1 MNSSKHAK
9 GLLLINTGDGK
20 GKTTAAIGTA
30 FRALGH
36 GMRVGMIQFIKGK
49 WKTGE
54 RKLGERTPNLTWLT
68 MGHGFTWESLDLD
81 RDRAAAR
88 AAWNIASAWLLDGNY
103 DLVVFDEITY
113 VINYGFIPLDEVLS
127 GLKDRR
133 PDLHV
138 ILTGRAA
145 PPELRAIA
153 DIVTEMQAVKHPY
166 RDGVS
171 AQKGIEF

>member
-1 MNSSKHAK
+1 MNAARQTK
-9 GLLLINTGDGK
+9 GLLLINTGEGK

-30 FRALGH
+30 FRALGS

-54 RKLGERTPNLTWLT
+54 RKLGEQTPNLTWLT

-81 RDRAAAR
+81 RDRAAAH
-88 AAWNIASAWLLDGNY
+88 AAWNTASTWLQADDY
-103 DLVVFDEITY
+103 DLVILDEITY
-113 VINYGFIPLDEVLS
+113 VINYGFVELGKVLD
-127 GLKDRR
+127 GLKHRR
-133 PDLHV
+133 SDLHV

-145 PPELRAIA
+145 APELIDIA
-153 DIVTEMQAVKHPY
+153 DIVTEMQSVKHSF
-166 RDGVS
+166 REGMS

>member
-1 MNSSKHAK
+1 MNSSTHRK
-9 GLLLINTGDGK
+9 GLLLLNTGNGK

-36 GMRVGMIQFIKGK
+36 GMRVGMLQFIKGK

-54 RKLGERTPNLTWLT
+54 RKLGEQTPNLTWLT

-81 RDRAAAR
+81 RDREAAR
-88 AAWNIASAWLLDGNY
+88 GAWNIASAWLLDESY

-127 GLKDRR
+127 ALQARR
-133 PDLHV
+133 PELHV
-138 ILTGRAA
+138 ILTGRDA
-145 PPELRAIA
+145 PAELSAIA
-153 DIVTEMQAVKHPY
+153 DVVTEMQAVKHPY

>member
-1 MNSSKHAK
+1 LI
-9 GLLLINTGDGK
+9 LLNTGNGK

-54 RKLGERTPNLTWLT
+54 RKLGEQTPNLTWLT
-68 MGHGFTWESLDLD
+68 MGRGFTWESLDLD

-88 AAWNIASAWLLDGNY
+88 AAWNIASAWLLDENY

-113 VINYGFIPLDEVLS
+113 VINYGFVPLDQVLS
-127 GLKDRR
+127 ALQARR
-133 PDLHV
+133 ADLHV
-138 ILTGRAA
+138 ILTGRDAHA
-145 PPELRAIA
+145 ELIAIA
-153 DIVTEMQAVKHPY
+153 DVVTQMQAVKHPY
-166 RDGVS
+166 REGVP

>member
-1 MNSSKHAK
+1 MSPVYVLKWGTFPRFWIENYSTELANSVMSRCWW
-9 GLLLINTGDGK
+9 T
-20 GKTTAAIGTA
+20 
-30 FRALGH
+30 
-36 GMRVGMIQFIKGK
+36 
-49 WKTGE
+49 
-54 RKLGERTPNLTWLT
+54 
-68 MGHGFTWESLDLD
+68 
-81 RDRAAAR
+81 RD
-88 AAWNIASAWLLDGNY
+88 Y

-138 ILTGRAA
+138 RLTGRAA
-145 PPELRAIA
+145 PPELNAVG

>member
-1 MNSSKHAK
+1 MNSSAHRK
-9 GLLLINTGDGK
+9 GLLLLNTGNGK

-54 RKLGERTPNLTWLT
+54 RKLGEQTPNLTWLT

-88 AAWNIASAWLLDGNY
+88 AAWEIARAWLSDESY
-103 DLVVFDEITY
+103 DLVIFDEITY
-113 VINYGFIPLDEVLS
+113 VINYGFIPRDEVLS
-127 GLKDRR
+127 ALQARR
-133 PDLHV
+133 ADLHV
-138 ILTGRAA
+138 ILTGRDA
-145 PPELRAIA
+145 PAELIEIA
-153 DIVTEMQAVKHPY
+153 DVVTQMQAVKHPY
-166 RDGVS
+166 RDGVP